1 VEHDADRGMF
11 HRFRRNGDNRGGAT
25 AEAGRRSAARA
36 RWPCSVRAAGGT
48 RGAPGSGTARRT
60 RPACGTR
67 SAGIGTTPRAAD
79 RSAATCAAASC
90 RAARGSATRR
100 AAAVCPSVRRPR
112 GFGYGAARAAAA
124 ADHRTERPR
133 WSEGCATD
141 PARKRD
147 AAGRARRRFRRGTA
161 RARRPHRAPQQNVV
175 PQQGVTQQNQQ
186 QGASQQNRT
195 SRTAPPPAQNI
206 APQQGAT
213 QQNQQGAS
221 QQNQAS
227 RMAPPPAQNIAPQQG
242 IGQRNQDVIPQNQ
255 VSRAIPASAPRARAA
270 SDPRAFSGGVLRN
283 QAFANLATARDP
295 SVRTLAS
302 STFQG
307 RLFNP
312 HWRRH
317 FARPIVIGW
326 VGPLFWPY
334 AYHDF
339 VDYTFYP
346 YAYDTFWPYAYDD
359 FYEGMFGAYGLGYG
373 GTYASVGPRGGYDG
387 GGYARRGS
395 DRTAYARGSAGSRS
409 VEADLC
415 SGQTAGLTD
424 WPIERIAQTVGP
436 DDTQR
441 AILDELKDATAKALD
456 ILQAACPTA
465 LPSTPTGRIEAMH
478 QRLDAM
484 LAAVRTVRPVVEKF
498 YQSLNDEQKARF
510 NALSPDN
517 PDQQQAQR
525 DLTQACNARASGVAS
540 VPLERIERAVRPDG
554 AQRSALKE
562 LQDATSGAANLL
574 SADCP
579 TYRALTPVGRLQAM
593 EQRLDAMLRAVQTV
607 QPALEKFYGSL
618 GDEQKERFNRLSP
631 AQG

>member
-1 VEHDADRGMF
+1 
-11 HRFRRNGDNRGGAT
+11 
-25 AEAGRRSAARA
+25 
-36 RWPCSVRAAGGT
+36 
-48 RGAPGSGTARRT
+48 
-60 RPACGTR
+60 
-67 SAGIGTTPRAAD
+67 
-79 RSAATCAAASC
+79 
-90 RAARGSATRR
+90 
-100 AAAVCPSVRRPR
+100 
-112 GFGYGAARAAAA
+112 
-124 ADHRTERPR
+124 
-133 WSEGCATD
+133 
-141 PARKRD
+141 
-147 AAGRARRRFRRGTA
+147 
-161 RARRPHRAPQQNVV
+161 
-175 PQQGVTQQNQQ
+175 VTQQNQK
-186 QGASQQNRT
+186 GVA
-195 SRTAPPPAQNI
+195 
-206 APQQGAT
+206 
-213 QQNQQGAS
+213 

-227 RMAPPPAQNIAPQQG
+227 RNAAPSAQQNVAPQQG
-242 IGQRNQDVIPQNQ
+242 IIQQNQ
-255 VSRAIPASAPRARAA
+255 ASRAVPPSAPRARAA
-270 SDPRAFSGGVLRN
+270 SNPRAFSGGVLRN
-283 QAFANLATARDP
+283 QAFANLAAARDP
-295 SVRTLAS
+295 SARTLAS

-307 RLFNP
+307 RFFNP

-317 FARPIVIGW
+317 LARPIVIGW

-334 AYHDF
+334 AYYDF

-359 FYEGMFGAYGLGYG
+359 FYEGMFGAYALGYG
-373 GTYASVGPRGGYDG
+373 GTYASVGPPSGYG

-395 DRTAYARGSAGSRS
+395 SRSAYARGSAGGRS

-424 WPIERIAQTVGP
+424 WPIERIAQTVEP
-436 DDTQR
+436 DDAQR

-456 ILQAACPTA
+456 ILKAACPTA
-465 LPSTPTGRIEAMH
+465 LPSTPTGRIEAMR

-517 PDQQQAQR
+517 QQQAQR
-525 DLTQACNARASGVAS
+525 DPTQACNARAFAS
-540 VPLERIERAVRPDG
+540 VPLERIERAVQPDG

-562 LQDATSGAANLL
+562 LQDAMSEAADLL